1 MGNSRDS
8 HVRLRGAD
16 RLVVAV
22 GDPAR
27 HVVSGGRPPGFDDA
41 QLTQA
46 FSRLLAADKSPVRL
60 SIVHTGGP
68 IESITKLTRG
78 EVQLAI
84 TRTDIK
90 IGDSARAVARLHSD
104 PVVILAT
111 TRSGAME
118 FTDLNGRSIGSIGP
132 PEANSAL
139 LDTLRRQYRTSL
151 QTVDVQQSAGG
162 VAAALRDQKVSA
174 LPFVVPK
181 HSRGCLARRPK
192 SKRHVVS
199 FHSRRGS

>member
-1 MGNSRDS
+1 M
-8 HVRLRGAD
+8 
-16 RLVVAV
+16 
-22 GDPAR
+22 
-27 HVVSGGRPPGFDDA
+27 
-41 QLTQA
+41 
-46 FSRLLAADKSPVRL
+46 RL

-90 IGDSARAVARLHSD
+90 VGDSARAVARLHSD

-118 FTDLNGRSIGSIGP
+118 FTDLNGRSIGIIGP

-162 VAAALRDQKVSA
+162 VAALRDQKVSA
-174 LPFVVPK
+174 LLFVVPIVR
-181 HSRGCLARRPK
+181 S
-192 SKRHVVS
+192 SKVADAWHAFRKASGMS
-199 FHSRRGS
+199 FLSHRGS

>member
-1 MGNSRDS
+1 LIAIARLLRLHYGPTHKIPDS
-8 HVRLRGAD
+8 PL
-16 RLVVAV
+16 AV
-22 GDPAR
+22 G
-27 HVVSGGRPPGFDDA
+27 PPGFDDA
-41 QLTQA
+41 QLAEA

-118 FTDLNGRSIGSIGP
+118 FTDLNGRLIGIIGP